1 MRVSVCMCRSVLS
14 KTHSIVP
21 PYRFALISIRYIVYF
36 SISQMNIDALD
47 L

>member
-1 MRVSVCMCRSVLS
+1 MCVCVGVFFS